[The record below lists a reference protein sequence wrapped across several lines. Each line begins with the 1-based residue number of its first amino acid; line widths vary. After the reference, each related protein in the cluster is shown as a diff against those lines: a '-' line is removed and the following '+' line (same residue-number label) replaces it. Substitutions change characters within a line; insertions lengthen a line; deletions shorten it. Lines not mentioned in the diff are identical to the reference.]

1 MSNIFKSLVLAFIL
15 GSFAVAETVPAP
27 VAPDV
32 RHVIHIPEGGLKAF
46 LRWTPTRI
54 PLVSHHRGGPAPGFP
69 ENAIEAMDNAL
80 KYGPGLMEV
89 DVAQLADGTLI
100 LLHDNTLDRTTTGTG
115 AAAEKSWSE
124 VKGLRLKDQ
133 NGLVTNFRIPL
144 LVDVLR
150 WSKGRAILT
159 LDIKPSTDF
168 SAVVRA
174 VVETG
179 SQDYVAAIA
188 YTLDQA
194 LQFHRQ
200 APDMPIT
207 ITMRNLD
214 EIKAVESSGIPSANI
229 VAWTGTK
236 PLPAA
241 LYQTLHGKG
250 WRVIM
255 GTLGRGSNAI
265 DNQIAANDN
274 DKRYLEIYQ
283 SGVDI
288 IATDRFWA
296 VKSQIMNP
304 NLYYFMQRRGAAQ
317 N

>member
-1 MSNIFKSLVLAFIL
+1 MANILKSLVLAFIL
-15 GSFAVAETVPAP
+15 AGLAVAETVPAP
-27 VAPDV
+27 VSPDV

-69 ENAIEAMDNAL
+69 ENAIETMDNAL
-80 KYGPGLMEV
+80 KYGPGLMEI

-115 AAAEKSWSE
+115 AAAGKNWQE
-124 VKGLRLKDQ
+124 VKSLRLKDQ
-133 NGLVTNFRIPL
+133 TGQVTNFRVPL
-144 LVDVLR
+144 LTDVLR

-159 LDIKPSTDF
+159 LDIKPNTDF
-168 SAVVRA
+168 SAVVQA
-174 VVETG
+174 IEETG

-200 APDMPIT
+200 APNMPIT
-207 ITMRNLD
+207 VTMRTID
-214 EIKAVESSGIPSANI
+214 EINAVESSGIPSDNI

-236 PLPAA
+236 LLPPS

-274 DKRYLEIYQ
+274 DKRYLDIYQ

-296 VKSQIMNP
+296 VKSQITNP
-304 NLYYFMQRRGAAQ
+304 NLYYFIQRRRAALK
-317 N
+317 